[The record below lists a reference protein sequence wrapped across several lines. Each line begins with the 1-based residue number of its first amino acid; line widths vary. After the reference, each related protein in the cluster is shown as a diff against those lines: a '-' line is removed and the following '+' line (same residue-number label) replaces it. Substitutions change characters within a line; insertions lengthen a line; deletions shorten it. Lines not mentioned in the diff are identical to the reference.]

1 MIRPTSSR
9 IAYQNPWLRVREDEI
24 ARGDTPAGIFGVVE
38 KPDFVVVIPME
49 EDGALHLVEQY
60 RYPVAKRLWELPQ
73 GSWERDRDTDP
84 LTVARRELRE
94 ETGLD
99 AARMTE
105 VGHLFQAAG
114 YATQAFHIYLAQ
126 DLSAAAAG
134 PQLDAEE
141 QDLITRRFA
150 FADVLA
156 MIRCGDLKDGT
167 TVAALGL
174 LQITGVL
181 PGFTLAPP

>member
-9 IAYQNPWLRVREDEI
+9 IAYQNAWLRVREDEI
-24 ARGDTPAGIFGVVE
+24 ARGDTPAGVFGVVE

-49 EDGALHLVEQY
+49 ADGALHLVEQY
-60 RYPVAKRLWELPQ
+60 RYPVQRRVWELPQ
-73 GSWERDRDTDP
+73 GSWARDRDTDP

-99 AARMTE
+99 AAHMTE

-114 YATQAFHIYLAQ
+114 YATQAFHVYLAQ
-126 DLSAAAAG
+126 GLSPAATQAH
-134 PQLDAEE
+134 LDAEE
-141 QDLITRRFA
+141 QDLISSRFT

-156 MIRCGDLKDGT
+156 MIRCGELKDGT